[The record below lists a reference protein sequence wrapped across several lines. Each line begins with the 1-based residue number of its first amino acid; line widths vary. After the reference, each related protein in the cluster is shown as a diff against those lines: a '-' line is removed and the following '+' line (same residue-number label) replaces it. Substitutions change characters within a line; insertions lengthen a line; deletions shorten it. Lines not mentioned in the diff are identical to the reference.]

1 MIRTALTVLIGS
13 LALGGCADPELAKR
27 VDELEKEVA
36 ELKKAP
42 PKAGAPQ
49 QANAEEEQAAADLLK
64 AASAHAEK
72 MEYDQ
77 AKKKL
82 ADLKAKYGTTRAARA
97 AARLDSELAVIGKD
111 AGDLQ
116 VDKWFQGD
124 LANLND
130 GTTLLVFWEVWCPH
144 CKRAMP
150 ELQRTWES
158 WGDKGLQVVGL
169 TKRTRSATDEGILTY
184 LDEQGITF
192 PIGLENGEST
202 RDYDVYGVPAAAV
215 VTVSC
220 WRSSATRLQLDPWP
234 PLMSAPRHAEAAA
247 VAAAAAATPVGPRP
261 VSASRCLPPCR
272 SAR

>member
-77 AKKKL
+77 AKAKL
-82 ADLKAKYGTTRAARA
+82 AELKSKYGSSRAARA
-97 AARLDSELAVIGKD
+97 AARLDSELEVIGKP
-111 AGDLQ
+111 AGELE
-116 VDKWFQGD
+116 VEKWFQGD
-124 LANLND
+124 LASLND

-144 CKRAMP
+144 CKREVPKLTETFAKYNP
-150 ELQRTWES
+150 
-158 WGDKGLQVVGL
+158 KGLNMVGL
-169 TKRTRSATDEGILTY
+169 TKM
-184 LDEQGITF
+184 
-192 PIGLENGEST
+192 T
-202 RDYDVYGVPAAAV
+202 RDIKEEDVTSFLSENKVTYPIAQEKGDAMSKHFGVRGIPAAAV
-215 VTVSC
+215 VKDGKVV
-220 WRSSATRLQLDPWP
+220 WRGHPARLTDDMITGWLG
-234 PLMSAPRHAEAAA
+234 S
-247 VAAAAAATPVGPRP
+247 
-261 VSASRCLPPCR
+261 
-272 SAR
+272 

>member
-1 MIRTALTVLIGS
+1 MIRTALIALIGS

-27 VDELEKEVA
+27 VDELEQEIA
-36 ELKKAP
+36 ELKKNP

-49 QANAEEEQAAADLLK
+49 AANAEEEQAAADLLK

-144 CKRAMP
+144 CKREVPKLA
-150 ELQRTWES
+150 ETYNKFN
-158 WGDKGLQVVGL
+158 GKGLKMVGL
-169 TKRTRSATDEGILTY
+169 TKM
-184 LDEQGITF
+184 
-192 PIGLENGEST
+192 T
-202 RDYDVYGVPAAAV
+202 RDIKEEQVTSFLADNKVTYPIAKEKGDAMSKHFGVRGIPAAAV
-215 VTVSC
+215 VKDGKVV
-220 WRSSATRLQLDPWP
+220 WRGHPARLTDDMINGWLG
-234 PLMSAPRHAEAAA
+234 S
-247 VAAAAAATPVGPRP
+247 
-261 VSASRCLPPCR
+261 
-272 SAR
+272 